1 MEFGTK
7 VKMARNGIGVNTGEF
22 SDLCGISAAGLNKI
36 ERLESKP
43 NERTIQKIER
53 VLSSLGWKLID
64 NGVIQ
69 EDQIIVVYDDYLDVL
84 DDILNTLTDGQEVL
98 FHRADD
104 RRSSAEVISKLKEL
118 KDKGIKFKSNICE
131 DNNFV
136 TGNLS
141 DYRQIDKEY
150 FEESDE
156 VEVTYAER
164 FVVHER
170 IKQDNEKDS
179 HRYFVIKS
187 KQLADTKRKD
197 FYYWWRK
204 GKCLIA

>member
-7 VKMARNGIGVNTGEF
+7 VRMARNGIGMSTGEF
-22 SDLCGISAAGLNKI
+22 AELCGLSAAGLNKI
-36 ERLESKP
+36 ERLEGNP
-43 NERTIQKIER
+43 NTRTIYKIER
-53 VLSSLGWKLID
+53 VLNSLGWKLID
-64 NGVIQ
+64 NGVVQ
-69 EDQIIVVYDDYLDVL
+69 EDQIIVIYEDYIDVL
-84 DDILNTLTDGQEVL
+84 DDVLNTLESGQEVL

-104 RRSSAEVISKLKEL
+104 RRSSAEVLSKLKEL

-131 DNNFV
+131 GNTFV
-136 TGNLS
+136 TGNLD

-156 VEVTYAER
+156 VEAIYADR
-164 FVVHER
+164 FMVHER
-170 IKQDNEKDS
+170 TKRENGKEE

-187 KQLADTKRKD
+187 KQLANTKRKD

-204 GKCLIA
+204 GKCLTA